1 MLVNNEQSLAYSA
14 EDIGNL
20 KKFDFLNFFLLVL
33 LEGTA
38 RWQ

>member
-1 MLVNNEQSLAYSA
+1 MLVNNEHSRAYSA

-20 KKFDFLNFFLLVL
+20 EKFDFLVFYIFL

-38 RWQ
+38 H

>member
-1 MLVNNEQSLAYSA
+1 MLVKNEQYVAYSA

-20 KKFDFLNFFLLVL
+20 EKFDFLVFYIFL

-38 RWQ
+38 H